1 MKTSEF
7 IRKVIELDYR
17 YSAVYFNNSII
28 VYQKKIIKDKLLNK
42 ILFIIHLDTKS
53 VDLELELSNQF
64 IPQYP
69 HVKGSKEY
77 KLRGV
82 SINFYTV
89 EYSFE
94 NLPYWNNLN
103 NLADDFIV
111 ELD

>member
-17 YSAVYFNNSII
+17 YSAVYFDNSII
-28 VYQKKIIKDKLLNK
+28 VYQKKIIKDKVLNK

-53 VDLELELSNQF
+53 VDLELSKQY

-69 HVKGSKEY
+69 HVKESKEY

-82 SINFYTV
+82 NTNFYTAD
-89 EYSFE
+89 YSFE

-103 NLADDFIV
+103 NLVDEFIIG
-111 ELD
+111 LD

>member
-7 IRKVIELDYR
+7 IRKVIELDSR
-17 YSAVYFNNSII
+17 YSAVYFDNSII
-28 VYQKKIIKDKLLNK
+28 VYQKKIIKGKLLNK
-42 ILFIIHLDTKS
+42 ILLIIHLDNKS
-53 VDLELELSNQF
+53 VNLELSNQF

-82 SINFYTV
+82 NTNFYIAD
-89 EYSFE
+89 YSFE

-103 NLADDFIV
+103 NLVDEFIAG
-111 ELD
+111 LD

>member
-1 MKTSEF
+1 METSEF
-7 IRKVIELDYR
+7 IKKVIELDYR
-17 YSAVYFNNSII
+17 YSAVYFDNSII
-28 VYQKKIIKDKLLNK
+28 VYQKKIIKGKFLNK

-53 VDLELELSNQF
+53 VDLELSKQF

-77 KLRGV
+77 MLKGI
-82 SINFYTV
+82 SIHFYIV
-89 EYSFE
+89 KYSFE

-103 NLADDFIV
+103 NLVDEFIF

>member
-17 YSAVYFNNSII
+17 YSAVYFDNSII
-28 VYQKKIIKDKLLNK
+28 VYQKKIIKGKLLNK
-42 ILFIIHLDTKS
+42 ILFIVHLDTKS
-53 VDLELELSNQF
+53 VNLELSKQF
-64 IPQYP
+64 TPQYP

-82 SINFYTV
+82 NTNFYTV

-103 NLADDFIV
+103 NLVDEFITG
-111 ELD
+111 LD

>member
-28 VYQKKIIKDKLLNK
+28 VYQKKIIKGKLLNK
-42 ILFIIHLDTKS
+42 ILLIIHLDTKS
-53 VDLELELSNQF
+53 VNLELSNQF

-82 SINFYTV
+82 NTNFYIAD
-89 EYSFE
+89 YSFE

-103 NLADDFIV
+103 TLVDEFIV
-111 ELD
+111 KLD

>member
-17 YSAVYFNNSII
+17 YSAVYFDNSII
-28 VYQKKIIKDKLLNK
+28 VYQKKIIKGKLLNK

-53 VDLELELSNQF
+53 VNLELSKQF
-64 IPQYP
+64 TPQYP

-82 SINFYTV
+82 NTNFYTV

-103 NLADDFIV
+103 NLVDEFITG
-111 ELD
+111 LD

>member
-1 MKTSEF
+1 MEIDEF
-7 IRKVIELDYR
+7 IREVIELDYR
-17 YSAVYFNNSII
+17 YSAVYFDDSII
-28 VYQKKIIKDKLLNK
+28 VYQKKIIKGELLNK

-53 VDLELELSNQF
+53 VDLELSKQF

-82 SINFYTV
+82 NTNFYIAD
-89 EYSFE
+89 YSFE

-103 NLADDFIV
+103 NLVDEFING
-111 ELD
+111 LD